1 MAHLYI
7 ADELLKLHTEGLGVY
22 VDKATMDKDKVLHTR
37 KCFSAFIKNNITK
50 IDQGIFKSVRDF
62 DCDAE
67 LYEANYNKTMD
78 LSNKKVAFHYHP
90 NKDSLVLSAETYP
103 TQSKYSYE
111 IP

>member
-1 MAHLYI
+1 MLNIYI
-7 ADELLKLHTEGLGVY
+7 ADELLKLHGEGLGVY

-37 KCFSAFIKNNITK
+37 KCFSAFIKNDITK
-50 IDQGIFKSVRDF
+50 IDHNIFKSVCDF

-67 LYEANYNKTMD
+67 LYEANYNKTME
-78 LSNKKVAFHYHP
+78 LANKKVAFHYHP
-90 NKDSLVLSAETYP
+90 NKESLVLSAETNP